1 MRKILV
7 IVFTLFSVVLIAQN
21 EPSSRIK
28 KRKYKLLSEDAVVLD
43 ITSNMWR
50 NAPQGIVQHP
60 LKSLG
65 FNLSFFFDRPLGYS
79 PFAIA
84 IGVSYAVEHVQNN
97 GVFVYSNNFSTTSIA
112 SLQVPF
118 ASNRLTSEWF
128 DIPLELRLRTKGR
141 GPFRLYIGAKAG
153 VNITNYHQFI
163 DHDTKTRDYKIRNL
177 NVYRYGVYARLGYA
191 MLNLYSYY
199 SLSDMFERGSGP
211 QLAPISVGVS
221 FLLR

>member
-60 LKSLG
+60 LKSIG

-112 SLQVPF
+112 SLQVPY